1 MLAVL
6 CSKIMAK
13 NGQKKKHI
21 VIRALLIFDL
31 YLRSIQC
38 YYNQVSM
45 TIENLEEKQ
54 AMLAAIVE
62 NSEDAIISKDLNGR
76 VTSWNK
82 AAERIFGYTEKEM
95 LGQLINIIIPED
107 RQHEEDMILGLLR
120 QGKQLDHFET
130 IRKTKSGKELIVS
143 LTVSPIKNAG
153 GSVIGASKIARDIT
167 RQKQNEER
175 LQMIYSIGKI
185 ISAQLDAP
193 NILQKVTDATTR
205 LCGAAFGAFFYNKT
219 DSKGET
225 LTLYTLSG
233 ASKEDFAGFGMPRNT
248 AVFKATFDGECI
260 VRSDDI
266 TKDPRYG
273 KNYPHKGLPE
283 GHLPVVSY
291 LAVPVISQ
299 NGVASGGLF
308 FGHPRPGMFTSEH
321 ETLVA
326 AIASQAAIALDNAK
340 LYEEINLINN
350 KKDQFIG
357 FASHELKTP
366 LTTIKGYLQL
376 AESAEIPAQDII
388 PKISKQ
394 LTRLESIIADLLD
407 ISKIQAGKLDL
418 YFSKTSLKDILKES
432 IELIDFSDHT
442 IQVDNPAE
450 DIAIVVDHQKIT
462 QVLINLLTNAVKYSM
477 PGTTI
482 SVTAMLLGDQI
493 QISVSDQ
500 GIGIP
505 PEHRQKIFDQFY
517 RISSADKIKAKGM
530 GLGLY
535 ISKEIM
541 EAHSGK
547 IRVESEE
554 GKGSTFY
561 IQFPVNRGKIK

>member
-1 MLAVL
+1 
-6 CSKIMAK
+6 
-13 NGQKKKHI
+13 
-21 VIRALLIFDL
+21 
-31 YLRSIQC
+31 
-38 YYNQVSM
+38 M

-95 LGQLINIIIPED
+95 LGQLINIIIPDD

-175 LQMIYSIGKI
+175 LQMIYSIGKT

-233 ASKEDFAGFGMPRNT
+233 ASKEDFADFGIPRNT

-283 GHLPVVSY
+283 GHLPVASY

-299 NGVASGGLF
+299 NGVSIGGLF
-308 FGHPRPGMFTSEH
+308 FGHPRPGMFTNEH

-450 DIAIVVDHQKIT
+450 DITIVVDHQKIT

>member
-1 MLAVL
+1 MQQN
-6 CSKIMAK
+6 
-13 NGQKKKHI
+13 NGQKWAEEKHI

-95 LGQLINIIIPED
+95 LGQLINIIIPDD

-175 LQMIYSIGKI
+175 LQMIYSIGKT

-219 DSKGET
+219 DSKGEA

-233 ASKEDFAGFGMPRNT
+233 ASKEDFADFGIPRNT

-283 GHLPVVSY
+283 GHLPVASY

-299 NGVASGGLF
+299 NGVSIGGLF
-308 FGHPRPGMFTSEH
+308 FGHPRPGMFTNEH

-450 DIAIVVDHQKIT
+450 DITIVVDHQKIT

-493 QISVSDQ
+493 QINVSDQ

-505 PEHRQKIFDQFY
+505 MEHRQKIFDQFY

>member
-1 MLAVL
+1 M
-6 CSKIMAK
+6 
-13 NGQKKKHI
+13 
-21 VIRALLIFDL
+21 
-31 YLRSIQC
+31 
-38 YYNQVSM
+38 
-45 TIENLEEKQ
+45 
-54 AMLAAIVE
+54 
-62 NSEDAIISKDLNGR
+62 
-76 VTSWNK
+76 
-82 AAERIFGYTEKEM
+82 
-95 LGQLINIIIPED
+95 
-107 RQHEEDMILGLLR
+107 
-120 QGKQLDHFET
+120 
-130 IRKTKSGKELIVS
+130 
-143 LTVSPIKNAG
+143 
-153 GSVIGASKIARDIT
+153 
-167 RQKQNEER
+167 
-175 LQMIYSIGKI
+175 
-185 ISAQLDAP
+185 
-193 NILQKVTDATTR
+193 
-205 LCGAAFGAFFYNKT
+205 
-219 DSKGET
+219 
-225 LTLYTLSG
+225 
-233 ASKEDFAGFGMPRNT
+233 
-248 AVFKATFDGECI
+248 
-260 VRSDDI
+260 
-266 TKDPRYG
+266 
-273 KNYPHKGLPE
+273 
-283 GHLPVVSY
+283 
-291 LAVPVISQ
+291 
-299 NGVASGGLF
+299 
-308 FGHPRPGMFTSEH
+308 
-321 ETLVA
+321 
-326 AIASQAAIALDNAK
+326 DNAK

-450 DIAIVVDHQKIT
+450 DITIVVDHQKIT

>member
-1 MLAVL
+1 MGRRKSISL
-6 CSKIMAK
+6 S
-13 NGQKKKHI
+13 
-21 VIRALLIFDL
+21 ALLIFDL

-45 TIENLEEKQ
+45 TIENLEERQ
-54 AMLAAIVE
+54 AMLAAIIE
-62 NSEDAIISKDLNGR
+62 SSEDAIISKDLYGR
-76 VTSWNK
+76 ITSWNK

-175 LQMIYSIGKI
+175 LQMIYSIGKT

-219 DSKGET
+219 DSKGEAF
-225 LTLYTLSG
+225 TLYTLSG
-233 ASKEDFAGFGMPRNT
+233 ASKEDFADFGIPRNT

-273 KNYPHKGLPE
+273 KNYPHKGLSV

-299 NGVASGGLF
+299 NGVPIGGLF
-308 FGHPRPGMFTSEH
+308 FGHPQPGMFTSEH

-418 YFSKTSLKDILKES
+418 YFSRTSLKDVLKES

-450 DIAIVVDHQKIT
+450 DITIVVDHQKIT

-477 PGTTI
+477 PGTII

>member
-1 MLAVL
+1 
-6 CSKIMAK
+6 
-13 NGQKKKHI
+13 
-21 VIRALLIFDL
+21 
-31 YLRSIQC
+31 
-38 YYNQVSM
+38 M
-45 TIENLEEKQ
+45 TIENLEERQ
-54 AMLAAIVE
+54 AMLAAIIE
-62 NSEDAIISKDLNGR
+62 SSEDAIISKDLNGR
-76 VTSWNK
+76 ITSWNK
-82 AAERIFGYTEKEM
+82 AAERIFGYTEEEA
-95 LGQLINIIIPED
+95 LGQLIYILIPDD
-107 RQHEEDMILGLLR
+107 RQHEEDMILSLLR
-120 QGKQLDHFET
+120 QGKRLDHFET
-130 IRKTKSGKELIVS
+130 VRKTKSGEKLAVS
-143 LTVSPIKNAG
+143 ITVSPIKNAAG
-153 GSVIGASKIARDIT
+153 TIIGASKIARDIT

-185 ISAQLDAP
+185 ISAQLDVST
-193 NILQKVTDATTR
+193 ILQKVTDTTTQ

-219 DSKGET
+219 DSKGEAF
-225 LTLYTLSG
+225 TLYTLSG

-248 AVFKATFDGECI
+248 AVFKATFDGEGI

-291 LAVPVISQ
+291 LAVPVASQ
-299 NGVASGGLF
+299 SGIPIGGLF

-376 AESAEIPAQDII
+376 AETSEIPAQDII

-394 LTRLESIIADLLD
+394 LTRLENIIADLLD

-418 YFSKTSLKDILKES
+418 HFSKTSLKDILKES

-442 IQVDNPAE
+442 IQVDNPVV
-450 DIAIVVDHQKIT
+450 DITIVVDHQKIT
-462 QVLINLLTNAVKYSM
+462 QVLVNLLTNAVKYSM

-482 SVTAMLLGDQI
+482 SVSAVLLGDEI

-500 GIGIP
+500 GIGIRA
-505 PEHRQKIFDQFY
+505 EYQQKIFDQFY
-517 RISSADKIKAKGM
+517 RISSTGKIKAKGM

-547 IRVESEE
+547 IWVESEE
-554 GKGSTFY
+554 GKGSVFNV
-561 IQFPVNRGKIK
+561 QFPVNRGKIK

>member
-1 MLAVL
+1 
-6 CSKIMAK
+6 MAK

-95 LGQLINIIIPED
+95 LGQLINIIIPDD

-175 LQMIYSIGKI
+175 LQMIYSIGKT

-233 ASKEDFAGFGMPRNT
+233 ASKEDFADFGIPRNT
-248 AVFKATFDGECI
+248 AVFKAAFDGECI

-273 KNYPHKGLPE
+273 KNYPHKGLLE

-299 NGVASGGLF
+299 NGVPIGGLF

-357 FASHELKTP
+357 FTSHELKTP

-450 DIAIVVDHQKIT
+450 DITIVVDHQKIT

-500 GIGIP
+500 DIGIP

>member
-1 MLAVL
+1 MGRRKSISL
-6 CSKIMAK
+6 S
-13 NGQKKKHI
+13 
-21 VIRALLIFDL
+21 ALLIFDL

-45 TIENLEEKQ
+45 TIENLEERQ
-54 AMLAAIVE
+54 AMLAAIIE
-62 NSEDAIISKDLNGR
+62 SSEDAIISKDLYGR
-76 VTSWNK
+76 ITSWNK

-130 IRKTKSGKELIVS
+130 IRKTKRGKELIVS

-175 LQMIYSIGKI
+175 LQMIYSIGKT

-219 DSKGET
+219 DSKGEAF
-225 LTLYTLSG
+225 TLYTLSG
-233 ASKEDFAGFGMPRNT
+233 ASKEDFADFGIPRNT

-273 KNYPHKGLPE
+273 KNYPHKGLSV

-299 NGVASGGLF
+299 NGVPIGGLF
-308 FGHPRPGMFTSEH
+308 FGHPQPGMFTSEH

-418 YFSKTSLKDILKES
+418 YFSRTSLKDVLKES

-450 DIAIVVDHQKIT
+450 DITIVVDHQKIT

>member
-1 MLAVL
+1 M
-6 CSKIMAK
+6 
-13 NGQKKKHI
+13 N
-21 VIRALLIFDL
+21 
-31 YLRSIQC
+31 
-38 YYNQVSM
+38 
-45 TIENLEEKQ
+45 IENLEEKQ
-54 AMLAAIVE
+54 ARLAAIIE
-62 NSEDAIISKDLNGR
+62 SSEDAIISKDLNGR
-76 VTSWNK
+76 ITSWNK
-82 AAERIFGYTEKEM
+82 AAELMFGYTEEEV
-95 LGQLINIIIPED
+95 LGQLIYILIPNERYD
-107 RQHEEDMILGLLR
+107 EEEMILSTLR
-120 QGKQLDHFET
+120 QGKRIEHFET
-130 IRKTKSGKELIVS
+130 VRKTKIGGELAVS
-143 LTVSPIKNAG
+143 ITVSPIKNAKG
-153 GSVIGASKIARDIT
+153 VIIGASKIARNIT

-175 LQMIYSIGKI
+175 LQMIYSIGKT
-185 ISAQLDAP
+185 ISAQLDVP
-193 NILQKVTDATTR
+193 TILQKVTDATTQ

-219 DSKGET
+219 DSKGEA

-233 ASKEDFAGFGMPRNT
+233 APKETFAKFSTPRNT
-248 AVFKATFDGECI
+248 AVFKTTFDGEGI

-273 KNYPHKGLPE
+273 KNYPHKGQPE

-299 NGVASGGLF
+299 SGIPIGSLL

-340 LYEEINLINN
+340 LYDEINLINN

-376 AESAEIPAQDII
+376 AESAEIAAQEII

-394 LTRLESIIADLLD
+394 LGRLESIIADLLD

-418 YFSKTSLKDILKES
+418 HFSKTSLKDILKES
-432 IELIDFSDHT
+432 VELIDVSDHT
-442 IQVDNPAE
+442 IEVDNPSE
-450 DIAIVVDHQKIT
+450 DITVLADHQKIT
-462 QVLINLLTNAVKYSM
+462 QVLVNLLTNAVKYSM

-482 SVTAMLLGDQI
+482 SVTAILLGDQI
-493 QISVSDQ
+493 QISVTDQ

-505 PEHRQKIFDQFY
+505 EEHLQRIFDQFY
-517 RISSADKIKAKGM
+517 RISSIGKTKPKGV

-547 IRVESEE
+547 IWAESTE

-561 IQFPVNRGKIK
+561 IQFPIDRGKFKDDR

>member
-1 MLAVL
+1 MQQN
-6 CSKIMAK
+6 
-13 NGQKKKHI
+13 NGQKWAEEKHI

-82 AAERIFGYTEKEM
+82 AAERIFGYTEKKM
-95 LGQLINIIIPED
+95 LGQLINIIIPDD

-175 LQMIYSIGKI
+175 LQMIYSIGKT

-219 DSKGET
+219 DSKGEA

-233 ASKEDFAGFGMPRNT
+233 ASKEDFADFGIPRNT

-283 GHLPVVSY
+283 GHLPVASY

-299 NGVASGGLF
+299 NGVSIGGLF

-450 DIAIVVDHQKIT
+450 DITIVVDHQKIT

>member
-13 NGQKKKHI
+13 NEQKKKHI
-21 VIRALLIFDL
+21 VILFDL

-76 VTSWNK
+76 ITSWNK

-95 LGQLINIIIPED
+95 LGQLINIIIPDD

-175 LQMIYSIGKI
+175 LQMIYSIGKT

-205 LCGAAFGAFFYNKT
+205 LCGAAFEAFFYNKT

-233 ASKEDFAGFGMPRNT
+233 ASKEDFADFGIPRNT

-283 GHLPVVSY
+283 GHLPVASY

-299 NGVASGGLF
+299 NGVSIGGLF

-450 DIAIVVDHQKIT
+450 DITIVVDHQKIT

>member
-1 MLAVL
+1 MLSVL

-95 LGQLINIIIPED
+95 LGQLINIIIPDD

-153 GSVIGASKIARDIT
+153 GTVIGASKIARDIT

-175 LQMIYSIGKI
+175 LQMIYSIGKT

-233 ASKEDFAGFGMPRNT
+233 ASKEDFADFGIPRNT

-291 LAVPVISQ
+291 LAIPVISQ
-299 NGVASGGLF
+299 NGVPIGGLF
-308 FGHPRPGMFTSEH
+308 FRPP
-321 ETLVA
+321 
-326 AIASQAAIALDNAK
+326 QARDVYQRTRNTRSS
-340 LYEEINLINN
+340 
-350 KKDQFIG
+350 DR
-357 FASHELKTP
+357 FASRYCIGQCK
-366 LTTIKGYLQL
+366 
-376 AESAEIPAQDII
+376 
-388 PKISKQ
+388 
-394 LTRLESIIADLLD
+394 
-407 ISKIQAGKLDL
+407 
-418 YFSKTSLKDILKES
+418 
-432 IELIDFSDHT
+432 
-442 IQVDNPAE
+442 
-450 DIAIVVDHQKIT
+450 
-462 QVLINLLTNAVKYSM
+462 AV
-477 PGTTI
+477 
-482 SVTAMLLGDQI
+482 
-493 QISVSDQ
+493 
-500 GIGIP
+500 
-505 PEHRQKIFDQFY
+505 
-517 RISSADKIKAKGM
+517 
-530 GLGLY
+530 
-535 ISKEIM
+535 
-541 EAHSGK
+541 
-547 IRVESEE
+547 
-554 GKGSTFY
+554 
-561 IQFPVNRGKIK
+561 